1 MLLTDLISRTDDE
14 TLQNLLGKSVVN
26 LLVLLDPSLA
36 TPIQLQKV
44 LLELKTPYTLLTS
57 PTERSL
63 LFDLLKPNEATN
75 LATILGANTGNDVYE
90 NLKSI
95 AIRSGSTRETALFNY
110 FEINIPIIEEVEQ
123 SLSTVNLISAYS
135 LFAHQRKAA
144 HRVKQKLNSA
154 PRRVILHMPTGSGK
168 TRTAMHII
176 ADHFRAYEPSAIIW
190 LAHSE
195 ELCEQAAAEFEKAW
209 TYLGNRALSV
219 HRFWGNRE
227 FNIDNVKDGFIVAGL
242 AKLYS
247 SIKSNQQIIIQLG
260 NRASLIIID
269 EAHSAIAETYKLLL
283 ETLLVQN
290 FDAAL
295 LGLTATPGR
304 TWNDIDA
311 DEQLAKFF
319 RKQKVTLSVQ
329 GYDTPVDYL
338 ISEGYLARP
347 EFKPLMHSGGI
358 QLSQADIEKIQE
370 SFEIPDSILKTL
382 AEDDKRNLKVILAI
396 EDLAKFHKRILV
408 FAATVEHSDLLA
420 SALRARNF
428 DAHSVTSKTSSIDRA
443 RLIEEYKRDS
453 EEVKILCNFGVLTTG
468 FDAPKTSA
476 AVIARPT
483 QSLVLYS
490 QMVGRAIRGKKAGGN
505 EVAEIVTIIDQ
516 ELPGFSSITESFT
529 NWEDVWNNEDDN

>member
-1 MLLTDLISRTDDE
+1 MNLTDLISRTDDE

-26 LLVLLDPSLA
+26 LLMLLDPSLA
-36 TPIQLQKV
+36 TPIQLQRV
-44 LLELKTPYTLLTS
+44 LLELKKPATLLS
-57 PTERSL
+57 IPKDRAY
-63 LFDLLKPNEATN
+63 LFDLLKPNEAKN
-75 LATILGANTGNDVYE
+75 LAIILGVTSGNDVYK
-90 NLKSI
+90 NLQNVS
-95 AIRSGSTRETALFNY
+95 IRSGSTKEKTLFDF
-110 FEINIPIIEEVEQ
+110 FEISVPIVEEIEQ
-123 SLSTVNLISAYS
+123 TPATVNLIPNYS
-135 LFAHQRKAA
+135 LFAHQRNAA
-144 HRVKQKLNSA
+144 RQVKQKLNTV
-154 PRRVILHMPTGSGK
+154 PRRVILHMPTGAGK
-168 TRTAMHII
+168 TRTAMQII
-176 ADHFRAYEPSAIIW
+176 ADHFRSHEPATVVW

-195 ELCEQAAAEFEKAW
+195 ELCEQAAAEFERAW
-209 TYLGNRALSV
+209 NYLGNRELAI

-227 FNIDNVKDGFIVAGL
+227 LDINNVKEGFIIAGL

-247 SIKSNQQIIIQLG
+247 SIKGNQQIIIQLG
-260 NRASLIIID
+260 NKASLVIID

-304 TWNDIDA
+304 TWNDINA

-319 RKQKVTLSVQ
+319 KKQKVTLSVP

-347 EFKPLMHSGGI
+347 EFKPLMHEGGV

-382 AEDDKRNLKVILAI
+382 AEDEKRNLKVILAI

-420 SALRARNF
+420 SALRARGF
-428 DAHSVTSKTSSIDRA
+428 DAYSITSKTSSFDRA
-443 RLIEEYKRDS
+443 KLIDEYKRGT
-453 EEVKILCNFGVLTTG
+453 EEPKILCNFGVLTTG

-490 QMVGRAIRGKKAGGN
+490 QMVGRAIRGEKAGGN
-505 EVAEIVTIIDQ
+505 KNAEIVTIIDQ
-516 ELPGFSSITESFT
+516 ELPGFSSISDSFT
-529 NWEDVWNNEDDN
+529 NWEDVWSS